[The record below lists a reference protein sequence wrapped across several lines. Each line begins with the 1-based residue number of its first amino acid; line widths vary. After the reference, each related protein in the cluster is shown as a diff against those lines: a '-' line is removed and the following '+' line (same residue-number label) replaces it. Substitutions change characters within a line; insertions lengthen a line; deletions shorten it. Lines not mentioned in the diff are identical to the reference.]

1 MEFSVILPKKG
12 MSHFI
17 VTPYIKE
24 DDKFALF
31 SVNSSFGIEGE
42 KSFRSVEE
50 AKDFPLVQQ
59 MFYLPFVQ
67 SVRLLDNAL
76 EIERFDIL
84 AWPDVIN
91 EVAQEIEKYLNNG
104 GKVIAEI
111 APKKVPVT
119 VYAESTPNP
128 SVMKFVANK
137 MLVENTF
144 EYKSEAEAVHA
155 PLAQALFGF
164 PFVQEVFL
172 DANYISINKNETAS
186 WEEIVM
192 EIREFIR
199 AYIEDGKTVV
209 SSAEQAQNAFAS
221 SATPVEELDETSQE
235 IVKIIEDYIKP
246 AVASD
251 GGNIL
256 FDHYNADDKSVN
268 VVLQGACS
276 GCPSSTIT
284 LKNGIETML
293 KEMLPG
299 KIATVTAVNG

>member
-1 MEFSVILPKKG
+1 

-17 VTPYIKE
+17 VTPFIKK
-24 DDKFALF
+24 DNKFALF
-31 SVNSSFGIEGE
+31 TVNASFGIKEN
-42 KSFRSVEE
+42 KTFNSVEE

-59 MFYLPFVQ
+59 MFYLPFVK
-67 SVRLLDNAL
+67 SVDLMDNGLAL
-76 EIERFDIL
+76 ERFDIL
-84 AWPDVIN
+84 DWKDVID
-91 EVAQEIEKYLNNG
+91 EVGQEIQKYLNDG
-104 GKVIAEI
+104 GKVTA
-111 APKKVPVT
+111 ALDLKKIPVT

-137 MLVENTF
+137 MLVDSVYEF
-144 EYKSEAEAVHA
+144 KSIEDTSTA
-155 PLAQALFGF
+155 PIAAALFQF
-164 PFVQEVFL
+164 PFVKEIFL
-172 DANYISINKNETAS
+172 DTNYISINKKEEVEWETV
-186 WEEIVM
+186 VM
-192 EIREFIR
+192 KVREFIR
-199 AYIEDGKTVV
+199 AYIEDGKTII
-209 SSAEQAQNAFAS
+209 SSAAPIQETFSS
-221 SATPVEELDETSQE
+221 SATPIEELDETSQE

-256 FDHYNADDKSVN
+256 FDNYNTEDKSVQ

-299 KIATVTAVNG
+299 KVAKVTALNG

>member
-1 MEFSVILPKKG
+1 
-12 MSHFI
+12 MSRFI
-17 VTPYIKE
+17 VTPYVKE
-24 DDKFALF
+24 DHKFALF
-31 SVNSSFGIEGE
+31 SVNSSFGIAEE

-50 AKDFPLVQQ
+50 AKQYPLVQQ

-67 SVRLLDNAL
+67 SVRLLDDAL

-84 AWPDVIN
+84 DWKDVIH

-104 GKVIAEI
+104 GKVIEAV
-111 APKKVPVT
+111 AAKKIPVT

-137 MLVENTF
+137 MLVENTY
-144 EYKSEAEAVHA
+144 EYKNITETSNA
-155 PLAQALFGF
+155 PIAKALFGF
-164 PFVQEVFL
+164 DFIKEIFL
-172 DANYISINKNETAS
+172 DANYISINKDEAIS
-186 WEEIVM
+186 WDEVVM

-199 AYIEDGKTVV
+199 AYIELGKTIV
-209 SSAEQAQNAFAS
+209 SSNEQPQNAFAT

-235 IVKIIEDYIKP
+235 IVRIIEDYIKP

-256 FDHYNADDKSVN
+256 FDTYNAEDKSVQ

-276 GCPSSTIT
+276 GCPSSTFT

-299 KIATVTAVNG
+299 KVATVTALNG

>member
-1 MEFSVILPKKG
+1 

-31 SVNSSFGIEGE
+31 SVNSSFGIEEE

-104 GKVIAEI
+104 GKVMAEI
-111 APKKVPVT
+111 ALKKVPVT

-137 MLVENTF
+137 MLVENSF
-144 EYKSEAEAVHA
+144 EYKSEEEAVNA

-221 SATPVEELDETSQE
+221 NATPVEELDETSQE